1 MSVIMRRVAVNYFAA
16 VLGPSPASVK
26 CAEVVNIA
34 GEKVVR
40 GARGNIDFAFGVSA
54 CRVKLHTRQTAAVSR
69 LELSAVDLENRAY
82 HDRFEFR
89 ALEEVVIGS
98 DITVVFVNAFVRYIS
113 VIEIGNSG
121 HFDVLEVR
129 ALAERK
135 SVKTG
140 YTSGKRDFLKEF
152 VALERAVT
160 DELNGLFAVNAVVVY
175 VHDRDFGFGEVLVIP
190 YIIRARA
197 SVGVYEI
204 FIIAVYHAVIV
215 SRTALTAHVFA
226 VEFVLAAADDPVVL
240 IVGVTPLEARFC
252 RGFLVVGKHVAGEKF
267 VVSVADV
274 AAYRVTS
281 RVANASHIFAVDVNI
296 GLVFRLVGGVYP
308 THECRAAVF
317 KTGRHYYRGKVVA
330 VAEVPVRVAAFGY
343 RRQRIYAGHRHE
355 FQIFASLEYRAAQRT
370 GLAAHALHVV
380 EARAVTANERR
391 VFIGKLRHALR

>member
-1 MSVIMRRVAVNYFAA
+1 MFAVVAVVPRFRDFDDFSVAGIAADVIRAAFVLVRNALVVLCAANNALAMSVIMRRVAVNYFAA

-26 CAEVVNIA
+26 CAEVVNIT

-40 GARGNIDFAFGVSA
+40 GALDNIDFAFGVSA
-54 CRVKLHTRQTAAVSR
+54 CGVKFHTRQAAAVSR

-98 DITVVFVNAFVRYIS
+98 DIIGVFVNAFVRYIS
-113 VIEIGNSG
+113 VIEIGNSR

-140 YTSGKRDFLKEF
+140 YTDGKRDFLKEF

-204 FIIAVYHAVIV
+204 FVIAVYHAVIV
-215 SRTALTAHVFA
+215 SRAALTAHVFA
-226 VEFVLAAADDPVVL
+226 VEFVLAAADDLVVL
-240 IVGVTPLEARFC
+240 IVGVTPLEARFG
-252 RGFLVVGKHVAGEKF
+252 RGIF
-267 VVSVADV
+267 VVSQHV
-274 AAYRVTS
+274 AAVG
-281 RVANASHIFAVDVNI
+281 RVAVIERYVEPQPV
-296 GLVFRLVGGVYP
+296 VGP
-308 THECRAAVF
+308 R
-317 KTGRHYYRGKVVA
+317 
-330 VAEVPVRVAAFGY
+330 
-343 RRQRIYAGHRHE
+343 
-355 FQIFASLEYRAAQRT
+355 EYR
-370 GLAAHALHVV
+370 HADFGREVESPGVGVLLDDVV
-380 EARAVTANERR
+380 VR
-391 VFIGKLRHALR
+391 